1 MERRPG
7 TVEPHSSSSE
17 TFDAEWTRVKGHARQ
32 WWNRLSESD
41 LEQVSGEKDRLVR
54 LVQEKYGY
62 ARERAEQEI
71 DRRLREYHDME
82 QGSAAGSERG
92 EASTRVGDYAA
103 GLAASA
109 GEVGT
114 KVQHM
119 ASSATTS
126 VASTVSGAG
135 TYLQDLP
142 TEFAGLVRRHPIPS
156 LLIGIGVGF
165 LLGRGL
171 GQMTMTSQDSGDWQ
185 ADARRRETGYPD
197 AMIQCVRCGE
207 LVRQRDMVSHSTMC
221 TGTGISGHGGSP
233 T

>member
-1 MERRPG
+1 M
-7 TVEPHSSSSE
+7 EPHSSSSE
-17 TFDAEWTRVKGHARQ
+17 TFETEWTRVKGQARQ
-32 WWNRLSESD
+32 WWDRLTESD
-41 LEQVSGEKDRLVR
+41 LEQVSGEKDRLIR

-71 DRRLREYHDME
+71 DQHLREHRDIG
-82 QGSAAGSERG
+82 QGSAAGSSRE
-92 EASTRVGDYAA
+92 EASTRMGDYAA
-103 GLAASA
+103 GVAASA
-109 GEVGT
+109 GEVGA
-114 KVQHM
+114 KVQNM

-126 VASTVSGAG
+126 MASTVSGAG

-165 LLGRGL
+165 LLGRSL
-171 GQMTMTSQDSGDWQ
+171 GQMSMTSQDSGDWQ
-185 ADARRRETGYPD
+185 TEAQRRETGYPD

-221 TGTGISGHGGSP
+221 SGTGTTGHGGSP
-233 T
+233 A

>member
-1 MERRPG
+1 MERRPS
-7 TVEPHSSSSE
+7 TMEPHSSSSE
-17 TFDAEWTRVKGHARQ
+17 AFKAEWTHMKGQARQ
-32 WWNRLSESD
+32 WWDRLSESD
-41 LEQVSGEKDRLVR
+41 LEQVSGEKDRLIR

-71 DRRLREYHDME
+71 DRRLREHRDMG
-82 QGSAAGSERG
+82 QGSAAETQSG
-92 EASTRVGDYAA
+92 EASTRMGEYAA

-109 GEVGT
+109 SEVGA

-126 VASTVSGAG
+126 VASTVGGAG

-142 TEFAGLVRRHPIPS
+142 TEFADLVRRHPIPS
-156 LLIGIGVGF
+156 LLVGIGVGF
-165 LLGRGL
+165 LLGRSL
-171 GQMTMTSQDSGDWQ
+171 GQMSMTSQTSGDWQ
-185 ADARRRETGYPD
+185 ADAQRRETGYPD

-233 T
+233 A